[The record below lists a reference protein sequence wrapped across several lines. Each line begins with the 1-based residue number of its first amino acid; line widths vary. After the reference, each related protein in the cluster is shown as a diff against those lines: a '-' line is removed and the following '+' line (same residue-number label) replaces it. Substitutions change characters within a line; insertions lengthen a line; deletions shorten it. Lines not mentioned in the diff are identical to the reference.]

1 MTGSVWRLY
10 GPLAFVL
17 TLLPTPAAAAAA
29 QQGASEVV
37 FLVQIILLL
46 VCGRLLGEAM
56 QRIGQPAIMGQL
68 IAGILLGPSVL
79 GALAPDL
86 QATLFPTGKE
96 QAAMIG
102 AVSQLGILML
112 LLLTGMETDLSLVR
126 RAGKTAL
133 SVSTAG
139 IAVPFACGVLLGEM
153 LPDSMLPNPEQRF
166 VTTLFLGTALAIS
179 SVKIVALTIRDL
191 GFMRRTLGQVT
202 IAAAIIDDTLGWII
216 LAITI
221 GIAQHGGVNLTSL
234 AQTVVGTLL
243 FLAVSLTIGR
253 RLVFLIIRWVN
264 DNFVSD
270 VPVITAILVVMGVM
284 SLITHWIGV
293 HTILGAFVAGML
305 IGQSP
310 ILTRH
315 IDEQLRG
322 LIVALFMPVFFG
334 LAGLHANIAV
344 LAEPS
349 MILLS
354 LLLIAIASIGK
365 FSGAFVGGALGGLT
379 WRESIALGC
388 GMNARG
394 STEVIVATIGLAT
407 GALSQSLFTMIL
419 AMAVVTT
426 MAMPPM
432 LRWALARVPLQDEEK
447 ERLEREEFDAQGFV
461 TNMERLLV
469 VADDSPSGR
478 FASRL
483 AGLLTGSR
491 RIPMTILRTAAESG
505 ARPAL
510 RARAAVGA
518 EPVEVLAK
526 ETADTAQP
534 DLPQQETALPPID
547 ITSRPPDK
555 PVPEAVADEARK
567 GYDFLMIGIEPLAE
581 EGVFDDRLAAIAAEF
596 DGPIAITAA
605 RGRHRRA
612 GVRRRGVDI
621 LVPVTG
627 TGYSRRGAEVA
638 LSLARA
644 DHGIVTALYV
654 MPSAARGWHRRLG
667 PGWAAA
673 SDEEAILREIV
684 ELGDRL
690 DVPGRTTAPTWA
702 QSETTA
708 ADAILRQLQ
717 TGKHNLLV
725 MGVSPRPGQTLA
737 FGAVAATLLA
747 RSERS
752 ILYVSS

>member
-1 MTGSVWRLY
+1 MTGTRWRLC
-10 GPLAFVL
+10 GALAPFL
-17 TLLPTPAAAAAA
+17 ALLPNPAAAAGA

-37 FLVQIILLL
+37 FLTQIILLL

-79 GALAPDL
+79 GALAPEL
-86 QATLFPTGKE
+86 QAALFPTGKE
-96 QAAMIG
+96 QAAMVG

-112 LLLTGMETDLSLVR
+112 LLLTGMETDLALVR
-126 RAGKTAL
+126 RAGRTAA
-133 SVSTAG
+133 SVSVAG
-139 IAVPFACGVLLGEM
+139 IAVPFACGITLGEM

-191 GFMRRTLGQVT
+191 GFMRRMLGQVT
-202 IAAAIIDDTLGWII
+202 VAAAIIDDTIGWII

-221 GIAQHGGVNLTSL
+221 GIAQHGSVDLPSL
-234 AQTVVGTLL
+234 AKTVLGTLL
-243 FLAVSLTIGR
+243 FLAVSFTIGR

-270 VPVITAILVVMGVM
+270 VPVITAILVVMGAM

-305 IGQSP
+305 VGQSP

-334 LAGLHANIAV
+334 LAGLSANIAV
-344 LAEPS
+344 LADPS

-354 LLLIAIASIGK
+354 LLLIAIASVGK
-365 FSGAFVGGALGGLT
+365 FSGAFIGGAFGGLT

-432 LRWALARVPLQDEEK
+432 LRWALARVPLHDEEK
-447 ERLEREEFDAQGFV
+447 ERLEREEFDARGFV

-491 RIPMTILRTAAESG
+491 RIPMTILRTAVEATAHRRSRASAET
-505 ARPAL
+505 A
-510 RARAAVGA
+510 
-518 EPVEVLAK
+518 PVEVLAK

-555 PVPEAVADEARK
+555 PVPEAVAEEARK

-596 DGPIAITAA
+596 DGPIAVTAA

-627 TGYSRRGAEVA
+627 TDYSRRGAEVA
-638 LSLARA
+638 LALARA

-654 MPSAARGWHRRLG
+654 TPSAARGWHRRLG

-690 DVPGRTTAPTWA
+690 DVTVRTTMRTSA

-752 ILYVSS
+752 ILFVAS